1 MGANSSTW
9 ASEPEHPDDAV
20 RERTGH
26 GWAEWVELIDAGP
39 GRNAGHPAIARWVH
53 EQGVDAWWAQA
64 VTVGFERIT
73 GLRLPGQMADG
84 TFSVSRSRTLRWTV
98 EGLRAAIEDDARR
111 AELIPELALTP
122 RSRPGVKS
130 PRFAATHGAEP
141 VGVVQLAIDA
151 VAGGR
156 TRLTVTHERLATADE
171 AEHWKA
177 WWGDWLAALP
187 EDEDEDES

>member
-1 MGANSSTW
+1 MGSSTSTW
-9 ASEPEHPDDAV
+9 ASEPEHPDDAI
-20 RERTGH
+20 RARTGR

-39 GRNAGHPAIARWVH
+39 GRNAGHPAIARWVR
-53 EQGVDAWWAQA
+53 EQGVDAWWSQA

-84 TFSVSRSRTLRWTV
+84 TFSVSRSRTLRWTE
-98 EGLRAAIEDDARR
+98 EGLRGAIEDDTRR
-111 AELIPELALTP
+111 TDFVPELQLTP

-130 PRFAATHGAEP
+130 PRFAANRNGEP
-141 VGVVQLAIDA
+141 VGVVMFALDP

-156 TRLTVTHERLATADE
+156 TRVTVTHERLASADD
-171 AEHWKA
+171 ADRWKA

-187 EDEDEDES
+187 ETES